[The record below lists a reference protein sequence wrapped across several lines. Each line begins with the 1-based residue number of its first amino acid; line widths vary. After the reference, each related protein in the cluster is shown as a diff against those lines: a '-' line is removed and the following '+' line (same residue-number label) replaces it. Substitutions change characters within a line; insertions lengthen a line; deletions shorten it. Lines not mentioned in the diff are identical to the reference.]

1 MCELSLRERHYKD
14 DLYRYP
20 REELIDYILAL
31 EKAYRVSEESK
42 QIIFDGYMQTM
53 ELINAKKW
61 KSRVPKESPVLY

>member
-20 REELIDYILAL
+20 REEMIDYILAL

-53 ELINAKKW
+53 ELINAKK
-61 KSRVPKESPVLY
+61 

>member
-20 REELIDYILAL
+20 KEELIDYILAL

-53 ELINAKKW
+53 ELIKC
-61 KSRVPKESPVLY
+61 KEMKI